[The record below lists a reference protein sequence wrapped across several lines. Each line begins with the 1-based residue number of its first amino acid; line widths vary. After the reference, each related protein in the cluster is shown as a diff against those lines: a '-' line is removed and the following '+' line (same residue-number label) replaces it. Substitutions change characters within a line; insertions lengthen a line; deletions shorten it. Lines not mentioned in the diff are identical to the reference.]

1 MAVKRTG
8 LGKGLGAL
16 LSVQEEIEQADS
28 GVLEISLDDIRP
40 NPHQPRSDFNP
51 DDLDELRQ
59 SILEHGLIQPVI
71 VKQVAGG
78 YELIAGERRFRAAK
92 LAKLKKIP
100 AILRDISPEDQA
112 KLALV
117 ENLQRQ
123 DLNPIEEALGYERLL
138 EDYALTQQELSKS
151 LAKSRTH
158 ITNTLRLLNLPD
170 SVLEAIKQG
179 RLTAGHGRAI
189 LSFPE
194 ERQAEVAQQAIDHGW
209 SVRLLE
215 ALAKKPAS
223 EPKSKPK
230 YEVDPHLT
238 DLELKLTDAFGTK
251 VTLKPG
257 KKKHIMEVTFYK
269 QEDLQKILDKLL

>member
-1 MAVKRTG
+1 MAAKRTG

-16 LSVQEEIEQADS
+16 LSVQEEIEQAES

-40 NPHQPRSDFNP
+40 NPHQPRIDFNP
-51 DDLDELRQ
+51 DDLDDLRQ

-71 VKQVAGG
+71 VKQVDRG

-100 AILRDISPEDQA
+100 AIVREITEEDQA

-123 DLNPIEEALGYERLL
+123 DLNAIEEALGYEKLL
-138 EDYALTQQELSKS
+138 DSYALTHQELSKS
-151 LAKSRTH
+151 LGKSRTYL
-158 ITNTLRLLNLPD
+158 TNSLRLLNLPE
-170 SVLEAIKQG
+170 SVIKAVREG
-179 RLTAGHGRAI
+179 KLTAGHGRAI

-194 ERQAEVAQQAIDHGW
+194 ERQAEIAEQAIEHSW

-215 ALAKKPAS
+215 ELAKRPVK
-223 EPKSKPK
+223 EVKPK
-230 YEVDPHLT
+230 AEAPIDLHLT
-238 DLELKLTDAFGTK
+238 DLELKLTEAFGTK
-251 VTLKPG
+251 VSLKPG
-257 KKKHIMEVTFYK
+257 KKKHIMEVTFYN
-269 QEDLQKILDKLL
+269 QEDLQKILKKLL

>member
-16 LSVQEEIEQADS
+16 LSVQEEIEQADA

-40 NPHQPRSDFNP
+40 NPHQPRTDFNP

-59 SILEHGLIQPVI
+59 SIIEHGLIQPVI
-71 VKQVAGG
+71 VKQVERG

-151 LAKSRTH
+151 LGKSRTH

-179 RLTAGHGRAI
+179 RLSAGHGRAI

-215 ALAKKPAS
+215 ALAKKPVS

>member
-40 NPHQPRSDFNP
+40 NPHQPRTDFNP

-59 SILEHGLIQPVI
+59 SIIEHGLIQPVI
-71 VKQVAGG
+71 VKQVEGG

-100 AILRDISPEDQA
+100 AIVREITPEDQA

-138 EDYALTQQELSKS
+138 EEHALTQQELSKS
-151 LAKSRTH
+151 LGKSRTH

-170 SVLEAIKQG
+170 SVLNAIKQG
-179 RLTAGHGRAI
+179 HLSAGHGRAI

-194 ERQAEVAQQAIDHGW
+194 DRQAEVAQQAIDHGW

-215 ALAKKPAS
+215 ALAKKPVA

-230 YEVDPHLT
+230 YVDDPHLT